1 MLYFNYSDKNL
12 SRALKIKEC
21 DTQCALICFITSHNM
36 TRFWCRGNDF
46 LLNRLYQLSNGATLC
61 RVLLCHLERRAIH
74 LSDFTAF
81 GVSVSMKAKHEVS
94 SEPPVGR
101 VIFAGCNTFRHG
113 ENLAHLSFIGY
124 LWPMD
129 IQFLFSSC
137 RNIFVQT

>member
-21 DTQCALICFITSHNM
+21 DTWCALICFITSHNR

-61 RVLLCHLERRAIH
+61 KVPLCHLERRAIH

-81 GVSVSMKAKHEVS
+81 GVSVSMNAKHEVS

-101 VIFAGCNTFRHG
+101 
-113 ENLAHLSFIGY
+113 
-124 LWPMD
+124 
-129 IQFLFSSC
+129 
-137 RNIFVQT
+137 